1 MLSGTGKL
9 DSATAN
15 QGVQAEPLIP
25 MAYVA
30 AEKTGRRAR
39 LIEFDPVNCDQIIQR
54 FEKLTGKQARLAI
67 TGESFEDIAEER
79 RADTLQIK
87 KEEVQ

>member
-1 MLSGTGKL
+1 VDLEQPSL
-9 DSATAN
+9 R
-15 QGVQAEPLIP
+15 P
-25 MAYVA
+25 
-30 AEKTGRRAR
+30 RRPAGGH
-39 LIEFDPVNCDQIIQR
+39 LVEFDPVYCDQIIQR
-54 FEKLTGKQARLAI
+54 FEKLTGKQARLAT